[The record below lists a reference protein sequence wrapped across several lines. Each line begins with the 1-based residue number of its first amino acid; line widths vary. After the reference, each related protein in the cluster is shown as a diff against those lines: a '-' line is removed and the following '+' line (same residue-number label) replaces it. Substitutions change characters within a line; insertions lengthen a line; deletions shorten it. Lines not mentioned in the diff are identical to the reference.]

1 MDNKKII
8 HKLFLITFVTIA
20 FNGLAFAAIPETKES
35 IEKRIKEISEK
46 QQKLERELSQKID
59 LYIKKLPRYKE
70 IERRL
75 EQLGDDL
82 DEAIQFQEYKKA
94 IQFQEYKKTILAAL
108 KEQQSKKEKFYKKT
122 KKKRL
127 KKLPEEDKKI
137 LAEINTLKILK
148 ISLKAKLKMAK
159 SYEMVVDELRKKIK
173 RSRTDLTT
181 FRRLVAYT
189 KNQIESQ
196 QRMKHWRLVKALQES
211 IKRARARVARQEAI
225 LKSQEEQLENLLQK
239 KIVKESTS
247 AKGP

>member
-1 MDNKKII
+1 MDYKKII
-8 HKLFLITFVTIA
+8 HKLFLITFTTI
-20 FNGLAFAAIPETKES
+20 FITITPNGLAFAAIPETKES

-46 QQKLERELSQKID
+46 QQKLEREFNQKID

-82 DEAIQFQEYKKA
+82 DEAIQFQEYKK
-94 IQFQEYKKTILAAL
+94 TILAAL
-108 KEQQSKKEKFYKKT
+108 KEQQSKKEKFYKKA
-122 KKKRL
+122 KKMRL

-173 RSRTDLTT
+173 RSKTDLTT

>member
-82 DEAIQFQEYKKA
+82 DEA